1 MKKKYIFSF
10 LLLITILVI
19 SSIYFIKNYKE
30 QNDEENIFENLR
42 NEIEETDE
50 IGNYHSK
57 DETTRMENK
66 DFNNL
71 KQVSCC
77 SVNLKALKEQ
87 NSDLKGYIQID
98 DTNISYPVMQNGTF
112 YLYKNLNKNNSSLG
126 TPFLASY
133 CDIEKDKNL
142 IIYGHNM
149 KSGKMFSDLV
159 KYKNYNFYQN
169 HKIIKFYTLKNDVT
183 IKSEY
188 EIVFV
193 FKTAIND
200 ENFKYYN
207 YYKLNEES
215 EYIEFIENC
224 KSIELYNTGI
234 KTNFNDRFITLS
246 TCEYSQTNGRMV
258 VVARKIS

>member
-1 MKKKYIFSF
+1 MKKKYIFS
-10 LLLITILVI
+10 LVLLITILVI
-19 SSIYFIKNYKE
+19 SSIYFFKNYMKQKSE
-30 QNDEENIFENLR
+30 EELFENIN
-42 NEIEETDE
+42 NEIQESSNLGD
-50 IGNYHSK
+50 YHSK

-66 DFNNL
+66 DFKNT
-71 KQVSCC
+71 KQVSCY
-77 SVNLKALKEQ
+77 SVNLKTLKEQ
-87 NSDLKGYIQID
+87 NNDLKGYIQID
-98 DTNISYPVMQNGTF
+98 NTNISYPVMQNGTF
-112 YLYKNLNKNNSSLG
+112 YLYKNLNKKNSSLG

-169 HKIIKFYTLKNDVT
+169 HKIIKFYTLQNDVT

-207 YYKLNEES
+207 YYKLDEES
-215 EYIEFIENC
+215 EYIEFIENS

-234 KTNFNDRFITLS
+234 VTNFNDKFITLS